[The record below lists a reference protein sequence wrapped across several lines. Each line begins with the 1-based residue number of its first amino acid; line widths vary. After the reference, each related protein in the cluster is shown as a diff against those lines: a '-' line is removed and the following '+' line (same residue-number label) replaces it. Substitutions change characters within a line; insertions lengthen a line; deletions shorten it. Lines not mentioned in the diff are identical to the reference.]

1 MATRQRPS
9 FFFHLHPP
17 TLPAREARFRY
28 TFGLG
33 GVSIGLFIILGIT
46 GALELFYYIPS
57 LEQANSSLQ
66 LINLFVPYG
75 QFVRSLHY
83 WSAQALVVTSVLH
96 MLRVVLTGAYKQPRS
111 FNWLLGLSLLVLVLL
126 FDFTGYALRWDE
138 DIAWALMVATNL
150 LKTIPGIG
158 PGLYGL
164 VVGGVEI
171 GRATIVRFYGW
182 HVFGLSI
189 PALFFVG
196 WHVFRVRRDGG
207 ISRLTSRPKG
217 SPTIS
222 RVELV
227 QREVAGALV
236 AAILLLIITLL
247 FPPHLGAS
255 ANFENLPAEA
265 VAPWLFIWVQ
275 QLLRLGPPFQ
285 MGVLI
290 PVVLLVILALLPYS
304 LDRNPEG
311 VARWFNREGRLVQ
324 LTVLVV
330 LALVLGFTLQGV
342 LR

>member
-9 FFFHLHPP
+9 FYSHLHPP

-33 GVSIGLFIILGIT
+33 GISIGLLIILGIT
-46 GALELFYYIPS
+46 GSLELFYYIPS

-75 QFVRSLHY
+75 QFVRSLHF
-83 WSAQALVVTSVLH
+83 WSAQALVITTVLH
-96 MLRVVLTGAYKQPRS
+96 LLRVALTGAYKPPRS
-111 FNWLLGLSLLVLVLL
+111 FNWLLGLILLVLVLL

-150 LKTIPGIG
+150 LKTIPRIG
-158 PGLYGL
+158 AGLYGL
-164 VVGGVEI
+164 VVGSGEI
-171 GRATIVRFYGW
+171 GRATIVRLYGW
-182 HVFGLSI
+182 HVFGLTI
-189 PALFFVG
+189 PVLFFVG

-207 ISRLTSRPKG
+207 ISRLISSVKG

-227 QREVAGALV
+227 QREVTGALV
-236 AAILLLIITLL
+236 AGILLLIITLL

-265 VAPWLFIWVQ
+265 VAPWFFIWVQ
-275 QLLRLGPPFQ
+275 QLLRLGKPFQ

-290 PVVLLVILALLPYS
+290 PFLLLTVLGLLPYT

-311 VARWFNREGRLVQ
+311 VARWFNRQGRLAQ
-324 LTVLVV
+324 LTVLLI

-342 LR
+342 LQ

>member
-9 FFFHLHPP
+9 FYSHLHPP

-33 GVSIGLFIILGIT
+33 GISIGLFIILGIT
-46 GALELFYYIPS
+46 GSLELFYYIPS

-75 QFVRSLHY
+75 QFVRSLHF
-83 WSAQALVVTSVLH
+83 WSAQALVATSILH
-96 MLRVVLTGAYKQPRS
+96 LLRVTLTGAYKPPRS
-111 FNWLLGLSLLVLVLL
+111 FNWLLGLFLLVLVLL

-150 LKTIPGIG
+150 LKTIPVIG
-158 PGLYGL
+158 AGLYGL
-164 VVGGVEI
+164 VVGSVEI
-171 GRATIVRFYGW
+171 GRATIVRLYGW
-182 HVFGLSI
+182 HVFGLTI

-207 ISRLTSRPKG
+207 ISRLISSPKG

-227 QREVAGALV
+227 QREVTGALV
-236 AAILLLIITLL
+236 AGILLLIITLL

-265 VAPWLFIWVQ
+265 VAPWFFIWVQ
-275 QLLRLGPPFQ
+275 QLLRLGSPFQ
-285 MGVLI
+285 MGILI
-290 PVVLLVILALLPYS
+290 PFLLLVILGLTPYT

-311 VARWFNREGRLVQ
+311 VARWFNREGRLAQ
-324 LTVLVV
+324 LTVLAILV
-330 LALVLGFTLQGV
+330 LVLGFTLQGV
-342 LR
+342 LK